1 MAEEIQDVPAA
12 EPSGGPVVA
21 KAGRYYRVARYLMV
35 LLLFGY
41 GAWSIYDGFYSWP
54 NWTDTH
60 PLEKPKTHTDIVL
73 NQILGVCLPPMG
85 LIILGWAL
93 FNSRGEYRLD
103 QGILHVPGHPP
114 IPLEKIQSVNRE
126 SWDRKGIAYIEYDL
140 TEVPTRASKS
150 SGAAAGPV
158 MYEGITKGARGK
170 FKLDD
175 FVYEREPTDQIFKAI
190 ESSILEA
197 AAAATP
203 AIQPVPA
210 AKTQSP
216 SRPKMGSSA

>member
-1 MAEEIQDVPAA
+1 MAEEIQDVTAG

-93 FNSRGEYRLD
+93 YNSRGEYRLD
-103 QGILHVPGHPP
+103 EGILHVPGHPP

-140 TEVPTRASKS
+140 TVVPSRAGSGS
-150 SGAAAGPV
+150 SGSAGPV
-158 MYEGITKGARGK
+158 RYEGITKGARGK
-170 FKLDD
+170 FRLDD
-175 FVYEREPTDQIFKAI
+175 FVYEREPTDIIFKAI

-210 AKTQSP
+210 AKAQSP
-216 SRPKMGSSA
+216 ARPKMGSSA